1 MVIEGLSHPWYSY
14 PIQHDRHRIRTVT
27 EIGNRGIFQGRE
39 DSDSDNP
46 EARRWSLGMQFL
58 WTFVS

>member
-14 PIQHDRHRIRTVT
+14 PIQHDRHRIRIVT
-27 EIGNRGIFQGRE
+27 EIGNTGIFQGRE

-46 EARRWSLGMQFL
+46 EARQWSLGM
-58 WTFVS
+58 